1 MFDVQTENEFQRIKS
16 VVWTEMRRGE
26 NNGMW
31 QRVGKSSWLI
41 PQEEEMPIL
50 EAIAKATAV
59 EDEEAHREEQ
69 VLMLVN

>member
-1 MFDVQTENEFQRIKS
+1 
-16 VVWTEMRRGE
+16 MRRGE